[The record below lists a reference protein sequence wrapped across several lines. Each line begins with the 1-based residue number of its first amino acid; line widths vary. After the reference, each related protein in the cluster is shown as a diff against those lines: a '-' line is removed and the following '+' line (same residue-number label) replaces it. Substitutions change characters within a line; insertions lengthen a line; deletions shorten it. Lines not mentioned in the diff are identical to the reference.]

1 MTSIAAVVATH
12 NRPELLA
19 GRALASIAGQTR
31 RPDYLIVVDDSDA
44 DFRCA
49 NAEVVSGLC
58 IPDTRKIYLENLRTP
73 GASGAWNTALF
84 HLHRIDPSA
93 YVAILDDDDSWV
105 KTYLERCAQVIAEKD
120 LDMVAAGLVF
130 HRFQDTASEVY
141 HPPVSL
147 EVSDLLVRNPHIQ
160 GSNLFVRLR
169 RLLEAGGFDETLTST
184 TDRDI
189 CIRLADLGSI
199 RYSGLRENL
208 VHHYADNDRPRLS
221 TPGSDAKRAGLR
233 YFFRKYRGRMTDEQ
247 QGAFLERSRMLFD
260 CDPTKPVIVPAPAMP
275 VPPVPDPSISGTP
288 LTLVAGA
295 ITSRDTGLVER
306 LLNSLADKVGG
317 REGVNLRVVVLE
329 NGGHDPFSRQKL
341 QDVVDQANNNGPN
354 VTVKTLEKQAAD
366 VEAGVFAATPEQL
379 SRRKSIALSRTML
392 QHYLFME
399 AKPQQEAVVWILDDD
414 VVLESLAYGAGDSVE
429 AHDVDYVSEMRW
441 RRWPGGLMA

>member
-189 CIRLADLGSI
+189 CIRLADLGFI

-247 QGAFLERSRMLFD
+247 QGAFL
-260 CDPTKPVIVPAPAMP
+260 
-275 VPPVPDPSISGTP
+275 
-288 LTLVAGA
+288 
-295 ITSRDTGLVER
+295 
-306 LLNSLADKVGG
+306 
-317 REGVNLRVVVLE
+317 
-329 NGGHDPFSRQKL
+329 
-341 QDVVDQANNNGPN
+341 
-354 VTVKTLEKQAAD
+354 
-366 VEAGVFAATPEQL
+366 
-379 SRRKSIALSRTML
+379 
-392 QHYLFME
+392 
-399 AKPQQEAVVWILDDD
+399 
-414 VVLESLAYGAGDSVE
+414 
-429 AHDVDYVSEMRW
+429 
-441 RRWPGGLMA
+441 

>member
-120 LDMVAAGLVF
+120 LDHGGCPGLVF

-141 HPPVSL
+141 HPPDSL
-147 EVSDLLVRNPHIQ
+147 EVSDLLVRKPSHPGVQPLRAAPPSSGGRWVRRNPHQ
-160 GSNLFVRLR
+160 HPPTGTSASVWPTWALFGI
-169 RLLEAGGFDETLTST
+169 AG
-184 TDRDI
+184 
-189 CIRLADLGSI
+189 
-199 RYSGLRENL
+199 
-208 VHHYADNDRPRLS
+208 
-221 TPGSDAKRAGLR
+221 
-233 YFFRKYRGRMTDEQ
+233 
-247 QGAFLERSRMLFD
+247 
-260 CDPTKPVIVPAPAMP
+260 
-275 VPPVPDPSISGTP
+275 
-288 LTLVAGA
+288 
-295 ITSRDTGLVER
+295 
-306 LLNSLADKVGG
+306 
-317 REGVNLRVVVLE
+317 
-329 NGGHDPFSRQKL
+329 
-341 QDVVDQANNNGPN
+341 
-354 VTVKTLEKQAAD
+354 
-366 VEAGVFAATPEQL
+366 
-379 SRRKSIALSRTML
+379 
-392 QHYLFME
+392 
-399 AKPQQEAVVWILDDD
+399 
-414 VVLESLAYGAGDSVE
+414 
-429 AHDVDYVSEMRW
+429 
-441 RRWPGGLMA
+441 